1 MGATHISIRSYFRVS
16 SMMVEM
22 PGLVKTDSQCVPS
35 RQKVKPIPRTCNE
48 TNKKTIAFSGRGIS
62 TIIEYPGTK
71 LTVFTGKGKDN
82 LKFYLFLFTG
92 HNRYRCFFK
101 NSHPSPAST
110 SFLRILS
117 AGSSVSRVS
126 QWVPSVLLEIV
137 REEKLFSLYITGTSF
152 SSSVDKFIRAKC
164 LPLWPL

>member
-1 MGATHISIRSYFRVS
+1 
-16 SMMVEM
+16 MMVEM

-92 HNRYRCFFK
+92 HNRYR
-101 NSHPSPAST
+101 SV
-110 SFLRILS
+110 FLRILTLPQLLPVFS
-117 AGSSVSRVS
+117 GSS
-126 QWVPSVLLEIV
+126 LLAPV
-137 REEKLFSLYITGTSF
+137 
-152 SSSVDKFIRAKC
+152 
-164 LPLWPL
+164 